1 MSNISHYETRL
12 FKYFLY
18 LLLLSTLPSL
28 NMKASERKS
37 LFDRNWYFYRGDV
50 RNAESPVYN
59 DSAWRKV
66 DLPHDWSIEP
76 LENQEPDKVVGPFS
90 RESVGGFATG
100 QTVGGKGW
108 YRKTFII
115 SPEDAGKRHE
125 LYFEG
130 IYNQSEIWIN
140 GQKAYYNV
148 YGYTSFRVDITPYCK
163 PAGEKNIIAVKVI
176 NEGKNSR
183 WYTGSGIYRHVWM
196 IRTSPSYIEDWGTF
210 ISTNSIDKEQAVVIL
225 NTTIVNGDTEEG
237 EYTVNINLTSPRGK
251 VVSTTNSTVKMTSGN
266 KHEIPFTITVKKP
279 RLWSTDTPELYIANI
294 SLWKNK
300 KKKDD
305 LSIPFGIRTIH
316 FSTGKGFELN
326 GVPMKLKGGC
336 VHHDNGL
343 LGSAAFDRAEER
355 KIQLLKQNGFNAVR
369 TSHNP
374 MSESFM
380 SACDRL
386 GMLVIDEAFDQW
398 KIKKNPEDYHLY
410 FNEWSARDIRS
421 LVLRD
426 RNHPSVIMWSIG
438 NEIRERIS
446 DNGLKIAEDLKKEI
460 LKHDNTRPVTAGVN
474 KYWDKDR
481 KNMLSLEKA
490 FRHLDVAGYNYMWRF
505 YEEDHAKYPERIM
518 YSSESVAN
526 EASQNW
532 DKVEKL
538 PYVIGDFIWTAI
550 DYLGESGLGNSIE
563 VDPEENVHQFMGWPW
578 FNGWCGDID
587 LLGVK
592 KAQSYYRDILW
603 HNRKISMAV
612 ETPVPEGKIRKVS
625 FWGWPEESLSWTFPG
640 MENKM
645 MKVNVYTR
653 ASKVRLYLNDSLV
666 GEKETNELYKAS
678 FRVPYQAGKLTAVE
692 VNENGKGDSVIL
704 ETTGEPVALRLTADK
719 TKMKA
724 HGQDLSYVLIEL
736 VDKKG
741 NIISHNDRKIQISHK
756 GTGKIIGSGNASPTD
771 MASFGSLQPMLFK
784 GRAMVIVRSG
794 YEPGEMK
801 LTVSAGGVQPA
812 TIALKTK

>member
-18 LLLLSTLPSL
+18 LLLLSMLPSL

-148 YGYTSFRVDITPYCK
+148 YGYTSFKVDITPYCK

-300 KKKDD
+300 EKKDE

-316 FSTGKGFELN
+316 FSTGKGFKLN

-374 MSESFM
+374 KVL
-380 SACDRL
+380 CRL
-386 GMLVIDEAFDQW
+386 A
-398 KIKKNPEDYHLY
+398 
-410 FNEWSARDIRS
+410 
-421 LVLRD
+421 
-426 RNHPSVIMWSIG
+426 
-438 NEIRERIS
+438 
-446 DNGLKIAEDLKKEI
+446 
-460 LKHDNTRPVTAGVN
+460 
-474 KYWDKDR
+474 
-481 KNMLSLEKA
+481 
-490 FRHLDVAGYNYMWRF
+490 
-505 YEEDHAKYPERIM
+505 
-518 YSSESVAN
+518 
-526 EASQNW
+526 
-532 DKVEKL
+532 
-538 PYVIGDFIWTAI
+538 
-550 DYLGESGLGNSIE
+550 
-563 VDPEENVHQFMGWPW
+563 
-578 FNGWCGDID
+578 
-587 LLGVK
+587 
-592 KAQSYYRDILW
+592 
-603 HNRKISMAV
+603 
-612 ETPVPEGKIRKVS
+612 
-625 FWGWPEESLSWTFPG
+625 
-640 MENKM
+640 
-645 MKVNVYTR
+645 
-653 ASKVRLYLNDSLV
+653 
-666 GEKETNELYKAS
+666 
-678 FRVPYQAGKLTAVE
+678 
-692 VNENGKGDSVIL
+692 
-704 ETTGEPVALRLTADK
+704 
-719 TKMKA
+719 
-724 HGQDLSYVLIEL
+724 
-736 VDKKG
+736 
-741 NIISHNDRKIQISHK
+741 
-756 GTGKIIGSGNASPTD
+756 TD
-771 MASFGSLQPMLFK
+771 
-784 GRAMVIVRSG
+784 
-794 YEPGEMK
+794 
-801 LTVSAGGVQPA
+801 
-812 TIALKTK
+812 